1 MVGRTLPGVISN
13 VTEPLESILRGALLR
28 GQWEG
33 FTHARTTV
41 VRTLS
46 IVITQGISVILIFA
60 QLFRWITSWSVVSDL
75 FTERV

>member
-13 VTEPLESILRGALLR
+13 VTEPLESILRSALLR

-41 VRTLS
+41 AENYR
-46 IVITQGISVILIFA
+46 
-60 QLFRWITSWSVVSDL
+60 
-75 FTERV
+75 